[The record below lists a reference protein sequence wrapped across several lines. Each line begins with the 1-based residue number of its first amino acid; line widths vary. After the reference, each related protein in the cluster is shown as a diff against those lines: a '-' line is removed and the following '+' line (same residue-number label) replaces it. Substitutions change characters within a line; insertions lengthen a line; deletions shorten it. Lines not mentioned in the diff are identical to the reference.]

1 MNFSLKKST
10 SRVFGRKLLARKFA
24 QNAQMVASV
33 SVSGFLEN
41 GANLRCG
48 SNHVF
53 TKFLFARNVFC
64 AQNAEMR
71 KIPITFDC
79 KIRNCSKIQFHISCK
94 MRKCAKFQFLLLPKC
109 GIARKSNSAFH
120 AKSGIAWKSNS
131 AFRAK
136 CGIARKSNSAF
147 CAKF

>member
-1 MNFSLKKST
+1 MSLMLEKLTLIELISKENIT
-10 SRVFGRKLLARKFA
+10 GRVFGRKLLSRKFV

-71 KIPITFDC
+71 KIPISFAS
-79 KIRNCSKIQFHISCK
+79 KMRNCS
-94 MRKCAKFQFLLLPKC
+94 
-109 GIARKSNSAFH
+109 KSNSAFH
-120 AKSGIAWKSNS
+120 AKSGIA
-131 AFRAK
+131 
-136 CGIARKSNSAF
+136 
-147 CAKF
+147 